1 MNNIIRHR
9 RSVRTF
15 NGVPLKPETA
25 KEVLDYANSVEN
37 PYGLSIKWYLLDVR
51 KEGLKCPVITG
62 TDTFIAGKMKRAP
75 HGEEAFGYAFE
86 KVVLFAESK
95 GLGTTWIGGTMDR
108 KAFEQA
114 IGLAPDEVMPCV
126 SPLGVPAEKM
136 SVKETLM
143 RKAVKADSRMPLSD
157 LIYDGGFG
165 TALKPDRYGDLADAF
180 EMVRWSPSAV
190 NKQPWRLILD
200 GNDVHFYEKKAKGYV
215 DATGWDMQK
224 IDLGIALCHFEIGVR
239 EAGRSC
245 EFLLSDPG
253 VIAPD
258 DTYYIATYRLS

>member
-25 KEVLDYANSVEN
+25 EEVLDYANSVEN
-37 PYGLSIKWYLLDVR
+37 PYGLSIQWYLLDVR

-143 RKAVKADSRMPLSD
+143 R
-157 LIYDGGFG
+157 I
-165 TALKPDRYGDLADAF
+165 LKPDRYGDLTDAF

-190 NKQPWRLILD
+190 NKQPGRLILD

>member
-25 KEVLDYANSVEN
+25 EEVLDYANSVEN
-37 PYGLSIKWYLLDVR
+37 PYGLSIQWYLLDVR

-165 TALKPDRYGDLADAF
+165 TVLKPDRYGDLTDAF

-239 EAGRSC
+239 EAGRNC

>member
-1 MNNIIRHR
+1 
-9 RSVRTF
+9 
-15 NGVPLKPETA
+15 
-25 KEVLDYANSVEN
+25 
-37 PYGLSIKWYLLDVR
+37 
-51 KEGLKCPVITG
+51 
-62 TDTFIAGKMKRAP
+62 
-75 HGEEAFGYAFE
+75 
-86 KVVLFAESK
+86 
-95 GLGTTWIGGTMDR
+95 
-108 KAFEQA
+108 
-114 IGLAPDEVMPCV
+114 
-126 SPLGVPAEKM
+126 
-136 SVKETLM
+136 
-143 RKAVKADSRMPLSD
+143 
-157 LIYDGGFG
+157 
-165 TALKPDRYGDLADAF
+165 
-180 EMVRWSPSAV
+180 MVRWSPSAV